1 MDGPAVYPTNAPAT
15 APIGPNTT
23 APDKAP
29 KAASPPRSWA
39 NAPIGTSVKD
49 TTAATI
55 SLFMCASR
63 NRPDAAATT
72 ELRLFEGGHG
82 GYTGQVLIARM
93 EQSEIRDNTGAAG
106 VGIFL
111 SRAGR

>member
-1 MDGPAVYPTNAPAT
+1 MRVFTRDWLSRRPEPLNPQERAMDGPAVYPTNAPAT

-49 TTAATI
+49 TAAAITI
-55 SLFMCASR
+55 FFICASR
-63 NRPDAAATT
+63 KIP
-72 ELRLFEGGHG
+72 
-82 GYTGQVLIARM
+82 Q
-93 EQSEIRDNTGAAG
+93 
-106 VGIFL
+106 
-111 SRAGR
+111 